1 MSDSGSAPAGDAGAT
16 GASEG
21 NNTSTSPALTATDD
35 LREGIAERYAL
46 TPYGTY
52 SSRVASFGMVAP
64 KIKEKKVRKQK
75 PNFVSAAYLRDTVG
89 VSVYQPTGYAVQR
102 DFAGDNKLNDQ
113 QFSQLNVS
121 QEQAPAITTFST
133 QKPMLD
139 RKASDSKK
147 PEEVGRLK
155 EEKDLR
161 RRAIHV
167 VQGTKDKYDYDYSED

>member
-1 MSDSGSAPAGDAGAT
+1 MSDSGGVSSGDAGAN
-16 GASEG
+16 GVSESDTTLSSAAP
-21 NNTSTSPALTATDD
+21 TSTDD
-35 LREGIAERYAL
+35 LREGIAERYSL

-52 SSRVASFGMVAP
+52 SSRVQSFGMAVP
-64 KIKEKKVRKQK
+64 VQKERKLRKQK

-89 VSVYQPTGYAVQR
+89 VSVYQPTGYAIQR
-102 DFAGDNKLNDQ
+102 DFAGDSKLNDQ
-113 QFSQLNVS
+113 QFSQTAASPMQDPVGKS
-121 QEQAPAITTFST
+121 FST

-139 RKASDSKK
+139 RKVSDTKK

-167 VQGTKDKYDYDYSED
+167 VQGTKDQYDYDYSED

>member
-1 MSDSGSAPAGDAGAT
+1 MSDGGGAPAGDAGAT
-16 GASEG
+16 EASDV
-21 NNTSTSPALTATDD
+21 NSDSTSPAPTSTED

-52 SSRVASFGMVAP
+52 SSRVASFGMATPVVP
-64 KIKEKKVRKQK
+64 ERKIRKQK

-89 VSVYQPTGYAVQR
+89 VAVYQPTGYAVQR
-102 DFAGDNKLNDQ
+102 DFAGDNKLSDQ
-113 QFSQLNVS
+113 QFSQLSVS
-121 QEQAPAITTFST
+121 QQQAPTITTFST

-139 RKASDSKK
+139 RKASDTKK

-167 VQGTKDKYDYDYSED
+167 VQGTKDQYDYDYSED